1 MNVGM
6 CYLRTAGLLFLQQNQ
21 WEKHR
26 GTLRF
31 SWIQCVAVLRIF
43 TGSFFLF
50 VCFCFFF
57 VFPRPTLTLNRLGL
71 TVS

>member
-6 CYLRTAGLLFLQQNQ
+6 CYLQTAGLLFLQQNQ

-26 GTLRF
+26 GTPRF
-31 SWIQCVAVLRIF
+31 SCIQCVAVLRIF
-43 TGSFFLF
+43 SSSF
-50 VCFCFFF
+50 FFF
-57 VFPRPTLTLNRLGL
+57 VFPRPTLTLNRSGL